1 MNNNQITIKKKLV
14 LDGLGLHSGVPVKLK
29 FFPAEIDTG
38 IVFLRTDIKK
48 SEEIKSY
55 WKNVIPSNLCTKIS
69 NNKNQSIS
77 TIEHLMFAL
86 YGLGITNVYL
96 EIDGPEVPILDGS
109 AKIFIDE
116 LLKTGLV
123 EQKKKNK
130 VINIL
135 KKIELEDNNKSIR
148 YQPTGEK
155 FLELEYH
162 LNYSDEFI
170 KQQSFTFKNTETN
183 LTDISMCRTFC
194 HQQDLEKIFAMG
206 LAKGGSLD
214 NAIVISGNKVLNQ
227 DGLRCP
233 LEFVKHKILDCL
245 GDLYLSGF
253 FITGKIICNQG
264 GHELTSKF
272 LKKIFE
278 NRENY
283 SIIN

>member
-1 MNNNQITIKKKLV
+1 MNKNQITIKKKLV

-48 SEEIKSY
+48 SEVIKSY

-96 EIDGPEVPILDGS
+96 EIKKGIV
-109 AKIFIDE
+109 K
-116 LLKTGLV
+116 K
-123 EQKKKNK
+123 KKKNK
-130 VINIL
+130 ILNIL
-135 KKIELEDNNKSIR
+135 KKIELKENNKSIR
-148 YQPTGEK
+148 YQPANEK
-155 FLELEYH
+155 FLEIEYH
-162 LNYSDEFI
+162 LDYNDEFI
-170 KQQSFTFKNTETN
+170 KKQSFTLKNTGKN
-183 LTDISMCRTFC
+183 FADISMCRTFC

-278 NRENY
+278 NSQNY

>member
-1 MNNNQITIKKKLV
+1 MHKNQITIKKKLV

-48 SEEIKSY
+48 SEVIKSY

-86 YGLGITNVYL
+86 YGLGITNVHL

-116 LLKTGLV
+116 LLKAGLV

-130 VINIL
+130 IINIL
-135 KKIELEDNNKSIR
+135 KKIELKENNKSII
-148 YQPTGEK
+148 YQPTNEK

-162 LNYSDEFI
+162 LNYNDEFI
-170 KQQSFTFKNTETN
+170 KKQSFTLKNTEKN
-183 LTDISMCRTFC
+183 FTDISMCRTFC

-214 NAIVISGNKVLNQ
+214 NAVVISGNKVLNQ

-253 FITGKIICNQG
+253 FITGKVICNQG

-278 NRENY
+278 NGKNY